1 MKTLDDAYAVFQ
13 NPYATYDDMQAAQS
27 FIEANESLAPVRGL
41 ITPEEGYTYGDIV
54 PLRTNQATGERELTV
69 PMFAREGAQSLLNI
83 AEGTQTGVVNP
94 EDVMNVMPMGGAASL
109 LDEGIEGGFSAGM
122 FIGRNN
128 PRFNEESLKVARDLR
143 AQGDSNRRIFEET
156 GDQTGTAT
164 FFGRDDQPRQEISD
178 SNKINFGY
186 IGNVLGGIG
195 PDKPHYAPMLD
206 LEDTTF
212 ISDPDYLRM
221 ISGRTEAVPS
231 VKLMSHDEAMKEL
244 GTLGSFDPDTLQIK
258 LNPYRNDPSTEGGYA
273 KRTPDEIRSTLLHE
287 LQHKIQGDDDLSLG
301 TNSGRS
307 MEGAKDFVNKAMY
320 VLKDQKDL
328 VEADRAKLKDFRKA
342 ERVDQLYEDSQ
353 RLRNSSDPLT
363 VETARK
369 TIEAHKEYPEFRAA
383 YQQMAGKP
391 PKDGTPENREWWAG
405 LSAYMA
411 DGIRDTISYS
421 MALNA
426 DRDVARTMANIAY
439 ERAYGKPS
447 DKLNQMR
454 DIVSTIKQFK
464 RDALNPNSSQDPAY
478 TLYRRK
484 LGEVEARATQRRENL
499 ADRDRAR
506 LFPEDIYDVDPQS
519 VYFEPK
525 YVTPE
530 SLLGMGVKR
539 N

>member
-1 MKTLDDAYAVFQ
+1 MKTLEDAYAVFQ

-122 FIGRNN
+122 FIGRSN

-143 AQGDSNRRIFEET
+143 AQGESNRLIFDET
-156 GDQTGTAT
+156 GEQTGTAT

-178 SNKINFGY
+178 ANKLSYSY
-186 IGNVLGGIG
+186 IENALKDIG
-195 PDKPHYAPMLD
+195 PNQPKYSTMLD
-206 LEDTTF
+206 LEDTAF
-212 ISDPDYLRM
+212 VSDPDYLRM
-221 ISGRTEAVPS
+221 IAGRTEAVPS
-231 VKLMSHDEAMKEL
+231 IRFMTHDEAIKDL
-244 GTLGSFDPDTLQIK
+244 STVGSFDRDTLNIK
-258 LNPYRNDPSTEGGYA
+258 LNPYKPDPSAKDGYV
-273 KRTPDEIRSTLLHE
+273 KRTPDEIRSTVLHE
-287 LQHKIQGDDDLSLG
+287 LQHKVQGDDDLSRG
-301 TNSGRS
+301 ANSDNSLSGS
-307 MEGAKDFVNKAMY
+307 KEFVDQAESVFKS
-320 VLKDQKDL
+320 QKDL

-411 DGIRDTISYS
+411 DGIRDTISYG

-447 DKLNQMR
+447 EKLNQLR
-454 DIVSTIKQFK
+454 DITSIIKQF
-464 RDALNPNSSQDPAY
+464 RRGAMNPNSSQDPAY

-525 YVTPE
+525 YLTPE